1 MRPSSGTNLP
11 QTGTHSCQKAILKH
25 ALERVCRM
33 NTSILVLQLT
43 GKTFV
48 EKTKDEEI
56 EIKQNFINK

>member
-1 MRPSSGTNLP
+1 
-11 QTGTHSCQKAILKH
+11 
-25 ALERVCRM
+25 M